1 MGDFGLQSRRPATNQ
16 RAGRSLAMAVHA
28 FDHYNLRAAR
38 PVLEELRAFYCDVVG
53 LRVGE
58 RPTFRRFGYWLYAGE
73 RAVLHLSEADETETR
88 SRTAVTTFAHAAFN
102 CTGRAEFEQRLK
114 QRGIPYRTAQVA
126 QLRLDQLFF
135 HDPAGNGVELQFDA
149 AEPR

>member
-1 MGDFGLQSRRPATNQ
+1 MPVSG
-16 RAGRSLAMAVHA
+16 

-38 PVLEELRAFYCDVVG
+38 PVLEELRDFYCDVVG

-58 RPTFRRFGYWLYAGE
+58 RPPLRRFGYWLYAGDT
-73 RAVLHLSEADETETR
+73 AVLHLSEADDAEAR

-102 CTGRAEFEQRLK
+102 CTGRAELEQRLK
-114 QRGIPYRTAQVA
+114 ARGIPYRTAQVPLLNIA
-126 QLRLDQLFF
+126 QLFF

-149 AEPR
+149 AE